1 MGDAPDPPPA
11 PDPVKTANA
20 QTNQNIASAVGSQMI
35 NMVNQNT
42 PQGTLNYSQTGSNS
56 YKMQDANG
64 VWHTYEIP
72 QFTATQTYSPDQ
84 QKLYDLSN
92 QTKQTVAQI
101 GVDQSKRMGDLLNT
115 PLDLSDTTIDKHL
128 YDLYSPRINDQQG
141 RANSA
146 LQAQLAAQGVT
157 AGSEAYNNAINLQN
171 QGFND
176 QWNQMLLN
184 GRQQAVQQLVTQRQ
198 EPINELNALM
208 SGSQVTNPT
217 YGQTP
222 STQIRPAD
230 YEGDVYNSYNAQ
242 LGAYNAQNQANA
254 ATMGGIF
261 GTIGNIAGMGLGGW
275 LRSDMRLKRNIKRLG
290 TLRNGIAFH
299 AYEIDGAREIGL
311 LAQEVERVKPWAVRE
326 LGGVKHVNYEQ
337 AVH

>member
-20 QTNQNIASAVGSQMI
+20 QTGQNIASAIGTQLI
-35 NMVNQNT
+35 NQTNQVT
-42 PQGTLNYSQTGSNS
+42 PQGTLNYSQTGMNK
-56 YKMQDANG
+56 YRMQDANG
-64 VWHTYEIP
+64 AWHEYEIP

-84 QKLYDLSN
+84 QRLYDLSN

-115 PLDLSDTTIDKHL
+115 PLDLSDSTIDQHL
-128 YDLYSPRINDQQG
+128 YDLYSPRITDQQNRQG
-141 RANSA
+141 QA

-157 AGSEAYNNAINLQN
+157 AGSEAYNNAIKLQG
-171 QGFND
+171 QGNSD

-184 GRQQAVQQLVTQRQ
+184 GRQQAVQQMVTQRQ

-222 STQIRPAD
+222 STQIKPAD

-254 ATMGGIF
+254 ASMGGIF

-275 LRSDMRLKRNIKRLG
+275 LRSDRRLKRNIRRLG
-290 TLRNGIAFH
+290 ALRNGISYH
-299 AYEIDGAREIGL
+299 AYEIGGAREIGL

-326 LGGVKHVNYEQ
+326 FGGVKHVNYDQ
-337 AVH
+337 AVM

>member
-1 MGDAPDPPPA
+1 MGDAPDPPPP

-42 PQGTLNYSQTGSNS
+42 PQGTLNYSQTGMNS

-141 RANSA
+141 RASNS

-254 ATMGGIF
+254 ASMGGIF
-261 GTIGNIAGMGLGGW
+261 GTLGNVVGMGLGGW
-275 LRSDMRLKRNIKRLG
+275 LRSDRRLKRNIRKLG

-299 AYEIDGAREIGL
+299 AYEIDGAHEIGL
-311 LAQEVERVKPWAVRE
+311 IAQEVEGVKPWAVRE
-326 LGGVKHVNYEQ
+326 FGGVKHVNYEQ
-337 AVH
+337 AVQ